1 MLYKQTDFYST
12 VLTVFYGKCERKAQW
27 VILFGS
33 IQPYFVDTEN
43 RDTTDKKKKTKQTAT
58 TTKTEIKQQKTVRDV
73 LGKIVKNLH
82 FRKISKF

>member
-43 RDTTDKKKKTKQTAT
+43 RDTTDKKKNETNRNHNKNRNQTAENGQRCIGENCKKFT
-58 TTKTEIKQQKTVRDV
+58 LQE
-73 LGKIVKNLH
+73 NL
-82 FRKISKF
+82 